1 MNRWF
6 RLAGLSLALS
16 LTACGSSG
24 GSNDILDE
32 NQLYAY
38 RSDSP
43 YAAVL
48 KDCALAKEI
57 VDTCTLQTL
66 PFIAQQNS
74 EFTRADIMN
83 RLLVTHDWMGERFE
97 ALLNDAPEKMIPLFG
112 SLTSISIGSTVRP
125 SYYWAG
131 IGGIRLDPAGLWLT
145 VDEKANVSAEEDY
158 RSGFGDGLQ
167 FWFFETLRNGN
178 QPAINYYSLSD
189 DSERPYEDI
198 KVPMYQLLYHE
209 LAHAVDFLPTESIP
223 SLNASLNPAQAL
235 TLNENFFLSPRMYN
249 DMPLNSQVLDELS
262 QVSFR
267 GVTATDAQISY
278 QPDFLGAE
286 MANDG
291 ASRYYGYY
299 TQREDFAT
307 LFAVAM
313 MKLDFNLDSYV
324 GFVNKPANLESY
336 FCSELLVGWGQKN
349 RLADALVQPR
359 AKWALEQVY
368 GQRTE
373 FDNFF
378 AENASQL
385 KDMVPGVNWCDN
397 RDNNYSADLPF
408 SDESKIELSD
418 EQKAE
423 AMQRLEFE
431 RRVRIH

>member
-209 LAHAVDFLPTESIP
+209 LAHAVDFLPAESIP

-267 GVTATDAQISY
+267 GVTATDVQISY

>member
-397 RDNNYSADLPF
+397 RDNNYSSDLPF

>member
-6 RLAGLSLALS
+6 ALLGASFALS
-16 LTACGSSG
+16 LSACGSSG
-24 GSNDILDE
+24 GNDILDE

-66 PFIAQQNS
+66 PFIAQQNP
-74 EFTRADIMN
+74 EFTKADIMN

-131 IGGIRLDPAGLWLT
+131 TGGIRLDPAGLWLT
-145 VDEKANVSAEEDY
+145 VAEKANVSAEEDY
-158 RSGFGDGLQ
+158 RSGFGDDLQ

-178 QPAINYYSLSD
+178 QAAVNYYSLSD

-198 KVPMYQLLYHE
+198 KVPMYRLLYHE
-209 LAHAVDFLPTESIP
+209 LAHAVDYLPAESIP

-235 TLNENFFLSPRMYN
+235 TVNENFFLSPRMYN

-267 GVTATDAQISY
+267 GVTATDSQISY
-278 QPDFLGAE
+278 QPDFLGSE

-307 LFAVAM
+307 LFAVAL

-368 GQRTE
+368 GQRDE

-378 AENASQL
+378 AENATQL

-397 RDNNYSADLPF
+397 RDNDYSADLPF

-423 AMQRLEFE
+423 AMRQLEFE